1 MKSHFI
7 PVLSG
12 VLACVIWGLS
22 VFYYKFLD
30 QIPPLEILAHRAF
43 WSMVFFSII
52 LLFRRESSKVFK
64 NILNWN
70 SFRVYIL
77 ATFLISINWFGF
89 IFSIQVNQVTQAS
102 FGYFIFPIVAVFL
115 GFFFNKEKFSP
126 LQTLSISLAVI
137 AILLLGIG
145 LGKFPFISI
154 LLATTFGFYGLIKG
168 RISHNPIISVATET
182 TLIAPI
188 ALLYLFYIRL
198 PYQGSG
204 FSFGYSISELALLI
218 ASGLLTA
225 LPLVLFSNAVQSLR
239 YSTVGLINYVNP
251 TLQFLIAVF
260 ILSEE
265 FGYTSFVAF
274 LLIWIG
280 LIFYS
285 YEAFRLESNKIDR
298 VS

>member
-1 MKSHFI
+1 MKSRFM

-52 LLFRRESSKVFK
+52 LLFRRESSKVFE

-70 SFRVYIL
+70 SLRVYIL

-89 IFSIQVNQVTQAS
+89 IFSIQVNQVTQSS
-102 FGYFIFPIVAVFL
+102 FGYFVFPIVAVFL

-126 LQTLSISLAVI
+126 LQTLSIILAII

-188 ALLYLFYIRL
+188 ALLYLFYIICITLIIHISQLFLCNHQCFKLFFLYSLCFQCIVQQVCYHVVDITTL
-198 PYQGSG
+198 PK
-204 FSFGYSISELALLI
+204 E
-218 ASGLLTA
+218 
-225 LPLVLFSNAVQSLR
+225 VM
-239 YSTVGLINYVNP
+239 
-251 TLQFLIAVF
+251 
-260 ILSEE
+260 
-265 FGYTSFVAF
+265 
-274 LLIWIG
+274 
-280 LIFYS
+280 
-285 YEAFRLESNKIDR
+285 
-298 VS
+298 